1 MGRPVIKKIVNL
13 DIVGVNGMFGRR
25 GGGERRKKNHEDFNE
40 KLSCRFITAGA
51 KREEFLSHHA
61 L

>member
-13 DIVGVNGMFGRR
+13 DIVGVNGMFGR
-25 GGGERRKKNHEDFNE
+25 GGEREREEKNHEDFNE

-51 KREEFLSHHA
+51 KNAEFLSHHA

>member
-1 MGRPVIKKIVNL
+1 MACL
-13 DIVGVNGMFGRR
+13 E
-25 GGGERRKKNHEDFNE
+25 GEEGEESEKKKNHEDFNE

-51 KREEFLSHHA
+51 KNAEFLSHHA

>member
-25 GGGERRKKNHEDFNE
+25 GGGERRKKIMRILTRNCHVV
-40 KLSCRFITAGA
+40 S
-51 KREEFLSHHA
+51 
-61 L
+61 